1 MIKFRA
7 LPALAAAVSLTACAA
22 QTTASSAPTSAA
34 PATPASCH
42 QQYKAWKTGPAKAE
56 AKKLA
61 GALKSVQSAGASD
74 DLVLIESGLKRSG
87 RIAHQLQ
94 ALPMPACADP
104 KGYWKRSLADIRA
117 SGDNAGTASGLMG
130 LIAAEVPLKK
140 VPPLTTKLGA
150 EIKHTTK

>member
-1 MIKFRA
+1 V
-7 LPALAAAVSLTACAA
+7 LPALAAAAVSLTACGTH
-22 QTTASSAPTSAA
+22 TTAASTTASAA

-56 AKKLA
+56 VKKFA
-61 GALKSVQSAGASD
+61 GAIKSLKSAGASD
-74 DLVLIESGLKRSG
+74 DLVLISSGLKRAG

-94 ALPMPACADP
+94 ALPMPPCADP
-104 KGYWKRSLADIRA
+104 KGYWTRMLADIRA
-117 SGDNAGTASGLMG
+117 SGDNAGTASGLVG

-140 VPPLTTKLGA
+140 VRPLTTKLGT